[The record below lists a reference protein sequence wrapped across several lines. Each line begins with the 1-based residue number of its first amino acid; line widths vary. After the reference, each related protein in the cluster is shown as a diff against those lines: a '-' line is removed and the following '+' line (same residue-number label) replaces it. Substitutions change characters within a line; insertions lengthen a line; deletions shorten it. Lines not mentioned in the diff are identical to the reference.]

1 MIASHD
7 EASSLVEIQTEEM
20 DQRFH
25 IETILS
31 CISFIMFYLFYYT
44 NSDNEY
50 SQSIV
55 IKDAN
60 QDAFH
65 A

>member
-7 EASSLVEIQTEEM
+7 EASSLLEIQTEKI
-20 DQRFH
+20 DQRLH
-25 IETILS
+25 VETILS
-31 CISFIMFYLFYYT
+31 FIHFIIFCLFYCIE
-44 NSDNEY
+44 SDNEF